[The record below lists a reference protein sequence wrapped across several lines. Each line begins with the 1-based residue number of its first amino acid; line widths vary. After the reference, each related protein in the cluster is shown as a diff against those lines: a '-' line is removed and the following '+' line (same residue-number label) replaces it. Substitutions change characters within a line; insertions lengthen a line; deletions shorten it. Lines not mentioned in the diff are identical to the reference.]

1 MTDPEG
7 QLDAL
12 ARRLEELASE
22 LAAVRELAAR
32 AYDDTPALARRL
44 FERRRSP
51 EWQDAYA
58 AGPLVSV
65 RIGTY
70 RGGDLLFDR
79 TLASVLAQS
88 YEHWEAIVVCD
99 GQEPETAARIAA
111 LGDPRVRC
119 FQRPRP
125 GPYPEEQ
132 RARWHVAGS
141 FPFNEAVGRARGAW
155 IAPLDHDDE
164 WTADHLE
171 LLLEQA
177 RRTRAEV
184 VYGAFRA
191 LVADAGETWFGAW
204 PPRQGDFGFQ
214 AAIYHAGLADALYD
228 ANAHLLDEPG
238 DWNLARRLL
247 EAGVRWDFVDR
258 VVGTYY
264 VDADAATLDWWRE
277 RVASRG
283 AHPDS
288 AASDLPPD

>member
-1 MTDPEG
+1 M
-7 QLDAL
+7 LDV
-12 ARRLEELASE
+12 RRMRVLREV
-22 LAAVRELAAR
+22 AVRACE
-32 AYDDTPALARRL
+32 DTQGFARRL
-44 FERRRSP
+44 FERRRMP

-58 AGPLVSV
+58 ARPLVSV

-79 TLASVLAQS
+79 TLRSVLAQS

-99 GQEPETAARIAA
+99 GQEPETVARVAA
-111 LGDPRVRC
+111 LGDPRIRC
-119 FQRPRP
+119 VQRPRP

-141 FPFNEAVGRARGAW
+141 FPFNEGASQARGAW

-164 WTADHLE
+164 WTADHIE
-171 LLLEQA
+171 VLLERA
-177 RRTRAEV
+177 RQTRAEV

-191 LVADAGETWFGAW
+191 LVADAGETWFGTW

-214 AAIYHAGLADALYD
+214 AAIYHSGLADALYD
-228 ANAHLLDEPG
+228 VNAHLVNEPG
-238 DWNLARRLL
+238 DWNLARRML

-264 VDADAATLDWWRE
+264 VDADAGTLEWWRD
-277 RVASRG
+277 RVATRG
-283 AHPDS
+283 AHSGEAPRC
-288 AASDLPPD
+288 